1 MQLTKSQ
8 LRKIIKEELEL
19 PQDPSEA
26 LAYISTLLEEA
37 HNLQFSHS
45 ETMGT
50 VGDALTAINQAMD
63 LEDEAWLDG

>member
-19 PQDPSEA
+19 PQDPSAA
-26 LAYISTLLEEA
+26 LDYISALLEEA

-45 ETMGT
+45 GTMEM
-50 VGDALTAINQAMD
+50 VGNALTAINDAMD
-63 LEDEAWLDG
+63 LEGQA